1 MNNRTAQSSIRRR
14 LILIPSLIL
23 AFAIAVVIGVTLSGA
38 KSRIALETQSGLTLG
53 DHLIR
58 YALDNFAETQNSDV
72 SAQNGALQRLLGGLA
87 HVRHIKVGFTA
98 APSFPALAETVMAPK
113 RATASP
119 PAWFLALLE
128 PDRVA
133 KSYPVTIAGAPR
145 GEIIMTG
152 EAADELAEIWTSL
165 LFLTGLLV
173 AISVAIVTLIL
184 LTARHTL
191 APLRQLVDGLDR
203 LGRGQ
208 FEAVGEIQIA
218 ELRRIGERFN
228 ALAATLARSEAYNH
242 LLIDRLLSI
251 QDAERKE
258 LARELHDEFGA
269 SLFGIRAAASC
280 IIEAASGAPP
290 GAAQRQEIIDRAE
303 KISGLADAI
312 QKQNYRIL
320 DRIRPVIL
328 HQMGLYDALRQL
340 VVAWRAQHR
349 DFSCAIDI
357 ASPSS
362 TGQGRTFGEE
372 VSLTSYRIVQECLT
386 NAARHSKGGAVRV
399 EAGLCAGP
407 SGEAEL
413 RLRIADDGVGLPAD
427 FRYGFGFL
435 GMSERVRKLDGRLN
449 IGKSPEGG
457 TLIEAFIPVGS
468 EQPPNRAE
476 QEGGGGRTQETA
488 IHD

>member
-1 MNNRTAQSSIRRR
+1 MNNSAAQSSIRRR
-14 LILIPSLIL
+14 LILIPSLTL
-23 AFAIAVVIGVTLSGA
+23 AFAITAVIGVELFGA

-58 YALDNFAETQNSDV
+58 FALDNLAAAQNSDV
-72 SAQNGALQRLLGGLA
+72 SAQNEALERLLKGLA
-87 HVRHIKVGFTA
+87 RVRHIKVGFTA
-98 APSFPALAETVMAPK
+98 APSFPPLAETGPPPK
-113 RATASP
+113 RASPP

-128 PDRVA
+128 PERVK

-145 GEIIMTG
+145 GEIIMTS

-165 LFLTGLLV
+165 LFLTGLLAGV
-173 AISVAIVTLIL
+173 SVAIVVLIL

-218 ELRRIGERFN
+218 ELRRVGERFN
-228 ALAATLARSEAYNH
+228 ALAAKLARSEADNH

-280 IIEAASGAPP
+280 IIEATSGAPP
-290 GAAQRQEIIDRAE
+290 TAAQRQEIIDRAE

-328 HQMGLYDALRQL
+328 HQMGLNDALRQL
-340 VVAWRAQHR
+340 VGAWGAQHR
-349 DFSCAIDI
+349 DFSCAIDM
-357 ASPSS
+357 ASLSS
-362 TGQGRTFGEE
+362 TGQARTFDEE

-386 NAARHSKGGAVRV
+386 NAARHSKGEAVRV
-399 EAGLCAGP
+399 EAGLCVGP
-407 SGEAEL
+407 KGEAEL
-413 RLRIADDGVGLPAD
+413 RLKIADDGVGLPAD

-435 GMSERVRKLDGRLN
+435 GMIERVRKLDGRLN
-449 IGKSPEGG
+449 IGKSLEGG
-457 TLIEAFIPVGS
+457 ALIEAFIPVVQKAP
-468 EQPPNRAE
+468 EPPP
-476 QEGGGGRTQETA
+476 QQGGGSRGPRNG
-488 IHD
+488 HS

>member
-23 AFAIAVVIGVTLSGA
+23 AFAIAVVIGVTLFGA

-58 YALDNFAETQNSDV
+58 YALDNLAETQNSDV
-72 SAQNGALQRLLGGLA
+72 SAQNGALQRLLEGLA

-98 APSFPALAETVMAPK
+98 APSFPALAETATAPK
-113 RATASP
+113 RATAPP

-128 PDRVA
+128 PDRVE

-208 FEAVGEIQIA
+208 FETVGEIQIA

-228 ALAATLARSEAYNH
+228 ALAATLAR
-242 LLIDRLLSI
+242 
-251 QDAERKE
+251 
-258 LARELHDEFGA
+258 
-269 SLFGIRAAASC
+269 
-280 IIEAASGAPP
+280 
-290 GAAQRQEIIDRAE
+290 
-303 KISGLADAI
+303 
-312 QKQNYRIL
+312 
-320 DRIRPVIL
+320 
-328 HQMGLYDALRQL
+328 
-340 VVAWRAQHR
+340 
-349 DFSCAIDI
+349 
-357 ASPSS
+357 
-362 TGQGRTFGEE
+362 
-372 VSLTSYRIVQECLT
+372 
-386 NAARHSKGGAVRV
+386 
-399 EAGLCAGP
+399 
-407 SGEAEL
+407 
-413 RLRIADDGVGLPAD
+413 
-427 FRYGFGFL
+427 
-435 GMSERVRKLDGRLN
+435 
-449 IGKSPEGG
+449 
-457 TLIEAFIPVGS
+457 
-468 EQPPNRAE
+468 
-476 QEGGGGRTQETA
+476 
-488 IHD
+488 